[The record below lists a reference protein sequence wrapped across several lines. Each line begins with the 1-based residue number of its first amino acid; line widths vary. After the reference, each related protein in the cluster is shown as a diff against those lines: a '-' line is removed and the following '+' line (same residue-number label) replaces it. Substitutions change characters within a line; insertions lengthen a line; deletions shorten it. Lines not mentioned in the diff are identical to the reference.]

1 MASTS
6 ETGHA
11 KNVALFEDLISCCM
25 GYGESNYNPSK
36 PILQL
41 AALNTKLTAAR
52 AALQTV
58 KTSKTAYDNAT
69 NIRENA
75 MASLKPLAT
84 KIINALMA
92 TDATPQTIDDARAI
106 VNKIRGTG
114 KAKSIPSA
122 QAGASTPVAKTKS
135 TAQGSYD
142 KQVDHLAQ
150 LIVILSAE
158 PSYIPNENQLKVAT
172 LNELHANLT
181 TRNTAVGNGWIAL
194 SNARVN
200 RDNVMYAELT
210 GMVDV
215 AMGVKNYVKS
225 VFGSTSPQFKQ
236 VSKLK
241 FTRSK
246 GD

>member
-11 KNVALFEDLISCCM
+11 KNVALFEDLISCCT

-36 PILQL
+36 AILQV

-52 AALQTV
+52 AALQAV

-69 NIRENA
+69 NGREIA
-75 MASLKPLAT
+75 MAPLKPLAT

-92 TDATPQTIDDARAI
+92 TDATPQTISDARAI

-114 KAKSIPSA
+114 KAKSPASA
-122 QAGASTPVAKTKS
+122 QAGTATPGAKTKS

-150 LIVILSAE
+150 LIVVLSAE
-158 PSYIPNENQLKVAT
+158 PSYIPNENQLKVTT
-172 LNELHANLT
+172 LNALHEDLT
-181 TRNTAVGNGWIAL
+181 ARNTAVGNGWIAL
-194 SNARVN
+194 SNARLN
-200 RDNVMYAELT
+200 RDSVMYAEVT
-210 GMVDV
+210 GMVDI
-215 AMGVKNYVKS
+215 AMAAKNYVKS
-225 VFGSTSPQFKQ
+225 VFGSTSPQYKQ

-241 FTRSK
+241 FTRGK